1 MRKQRKLAKRILSYI
16 LCMTLVMSGLMVPGK
31 QAEAAVSDSGN
42 DFTITTAGVE
52 NTDYTYSDGVLT
64 ILTGTSITIANTDP
78 NTATTNQIVVAKDVS
93 ANITLAGV
101 NVNVSGT
108 TGACAFK
115 IEDNSTGNVTITLAD
130 GKANTLKSGSKCAG
144 LQKNGTGDTIGTLT
158 IQGGENS
165 TGSLAATGGTYGAG
179 IGGGS
184 NGASSKI
191 IISGGAITAKS
202 GFYGAGIGGGQ
213 NGAGSAITI
222 SGGSITATGGSWGA
236 GIGGGQN
243 GAGSEITISGGSI
256 TATGGS
262 SGAGIGGG
270 QKGAGSEITIS
281 GGTITATGGSSG
293 AGIGG
298 GQNGAG
304 SEITISGGTIT
315 ATGGSLGAGI
325 GGGFEGVGSKIT
337 ISGGTITATGG
348 NSGAGIGGGQNGAG
362 SEITISGGSVKAVA
376 GQAANNIG
384 GGQNKEAVIP
394 TDGMGNNVYLLKIDN
409 ENGDAI
415 KINNTELTPI
425 EHNDEK
431 KVYAYVKGM
440 DYTVQVGMNQAVM
453 YKFIEAAGGFSL
465 LSDENMDFIVTG
477 GSHGT
482 DYAYIELDKTLF
494 ILNNKPLTIANK
506 SGMQKATNQIVVAK
520 DVSANITLAGV
531 NIDVSGTLGACA
543 FKIAD
548 NSTGN
553 VTITLADGK
562 ANTLKSGSKCAGL
575 QKNGTGDT
583 IGTLTIQGGENSTG
597 SLTATGGS
605 YGAGIGGG
613 YEGAGS
619 KITISGGTI
628 TATGGSS
635 GAGIGGGS
643 NGAGSKITISG
654 GTVTA
659 TGDYY
664 GAGIGGGYEGAG
676 SEIIIS
682 GGSVKAVAGT
692 KANHIGGGYKKE
704 AVIPT
709 DGIGNPVYPMII
721 HNENGDAIKINNTEL
736 TMTKHNG
743 EKKVYAYL
751 KGMDCTV
758 QVGTDEAVMY
768 KFVEA
773 AGVFTLLSDENMDF
787 TVTGGS
793 LGTDCAYNKDDE
805 TLYIVNNKPLT
816 IANKLG
822 VETTTDKI
830 AVAKNVSANITLAG
844 VNIDVSTTSGA
855 CAFKIA
861 DNSAGNVT
869 ITLADGKTNILKS
882 GMYRA
887 GLQKNGTGDMIGT
900 LTIRGEE
907 KGTGSLTAT
916 GGSSG
921 AGIGGGS
928 EGAGSKITISGG
940 TITAKG
946 GSSGAGIGGGS
957 RGASSEITISGGS
970 ITATGGSWGAGIG
983 GGNEGAGSKIT
994 ISGGT
999 ITATGGSSGA
1009 GIGGGCNGE
1018 GSEITINEG
1027 TITATGGYSGA
1038 GIGGGDNQVGGE
1050 DSSEG
1055 AGSKITISGGI
1066 VIATGGSYGAGIGG
1080 GDKGTGSKI
1089 TISGGTITAKGG
1101 SEGAGIGGGSGESG
1115 EDSCNGEGSE
1125 ITISGGTIT
1134 ATGGSSGAGIGGGS
1148 SGTASEI
1155 TISGGSVKAVAGTN
1169 ANMIGGG
1176 QRKEAVIPTD
1186 DEGNA
1191 VYLMEIDNTAGAT
1204 EITIN
1209 EKEYPVKHSEEDSN
1223 VYAYLPAKTGAE
1235 PNVVKIGADTTKYCY
1250 DTTNTKWIEVADIPE
1265 ADDEVFVCNGNAQT
1279 YTLAQSEYYTISDNT
1294 TQTNAGTYTV
1304 TVILKDKENTVWSDG
1319 TTADKEYIFTISH
1332 VDENLDG
1339 ICEVCGEYSAAT
1351 QITEENCEEM
1361 GLSNSYIGYY
1371 TISNAGNLMWFAK
1384 QVNAGNTSINAVLTD
1399 NIVVNSGDVLNCNG
1413 TKADGWIDWTPIGDG
1428 ELNNYTGTFDGNGK
1442 TISGLYFNDSNQ
1454 DHVGLFGGLE
1464 NGTIKNVG
1472 IVNSYLNGNDYVGGI
1487 CGNNLSG
1494 TIRDC
1499 YNAGSNVSGICG
1511 YNNGT
1516 ITNCYYLAESET
1528 DNQEGTTYK
1537 TADAFASGEVTYL
1550 LNGSTSEGNLLWGQN
1565 LETDAYPVFKTDTN
1579 TVYYGYANCYS
1590 KKKTYANE
1598 ERFDEVPEHDWKYTL
1613 DETNANEMTISCAT
1627 EGCTEGGTVTI
1638 TAPTDVKYN
1647 TAAHEATVTV
1657 ERTSSEVDIETPEIT
1672 YTSLTNGVELVG
1684 GKPVNAGTY
1693 KASITIGQVT
1703 AYQEFE
1709 IAKATPYIVVA
1720 PTAQAIAYG
1729 DTVSVSALSGGAVQ
1743 YSEENETSIAGTFTW
1758 KEATTKPTVADSDK
1772 TEYVVVFT
1780 PTDTANCN
1788 VVETKITLTVNKA
1801 EIAPNKPESTMNTVY
1816 TNATVEMVTLSDGW
1830 VWQDADKTKQLEVGQ
1845 EVTATAL
1852 YNGADK
1858 GNYETESVMI
1868 TITRQPCTHTWD
1880 AGVVTK
1886 EATTTELGEMT
1897 YTCTVCETTR
1907 TEAIPMLSTPAP
1919 TVTPSV
1925 SQPSATPVV
1934 SQPTQAPTVSE
1945 QDDTATSAKIGSK
1958 FVAGKGRNKATY
1970 KVIANGK
1977 VEYVAPVRKKVT
1989 KITIPA
1995 TVKSKGVTYKVTSIA
2010 KKAFKGCKKLKTVT
2024 IGKNVSKIGKKAFY
2038 GCKKLKKLIIKTKK
2052 LTAKKVGSMAFGKI
2066 AKKMLVKKEGS
2077 KAAKKKST
2085 AKKVGSKKAKKM
2097 IVKVPK
2103 KKMKAYKKMLIKRGV
2118 SKKAKI
2124 KK

>member
-1 MRKQRKLAKRILSYI
+1 MNKQKKRVKRILSYI
-16 LCMTLVMSGLMVPGK
+16 LSMALVMSGLMVPGN
-31 QAEAAVSDSGN
+31 QAQAATAEAVS
-42 DFTITTAGVE
+42 DFTITTDGVE
-52 NTDYTYSDGVLT
+52 NTDYAYVDGVLT
-64 ILTGTSITIANTDP
+64 VLSETPITIANTDP
-78 NTATTNQIVVAKDVS
+78 NTATTNKIVVAKDVS
-93 ANITLAGV
+93 ANINLAGV
-101 NVNVSGT
+101 NIDVSST
-108 TGACAFK
+108 SGACAFK
-115 IEDNSTGNVTITLAD
+115 IADNSTGNVTITLAD

-165 TGSLAATGGTYGAG
+165 TGCLTATGGTYGAG

-184 NGASSKI
+184 QGASSK
-191 IISGGAITAKS
+191 
-202 GFYGAGIGGGQ
+202 
-213 NGAGSAITI
+213 ITI
-222 SGGSITATGGSWGA
+222 SGGSITATGGSYGA
-236 GIGGGQN
+236 GIGGGTK
-243 GAGSEITISGGSI
+243 GAGSEITISGGSL

-281 GGTITATGGSSG
+281 GGTITATGGS
-293 AGIGG
+293 
-298 GQNGAG
+298 
-304 SEITISGGTIT
+304 
-315 ATGGSLGAGI
+315 LGAGI
-325 GGGFEGVGSKIT
+325 GGGYEGVGSKIT

-376 GQAANNIG
+376 GRAANNIG

-635 GAGIGGGS
+635 GAGIGGGQ

-887 GLQKNGTGDMIGT
+887 GLQKNGTGDTIGT

-1009 GIGGGCNGE
+1009 GIGGG
-1018 GSEITINEG
+1018 
-1027 TITATGGYSGA
+1027 
-1038 GIGGGDNQVGGE
+1038 
-1050 DSSEG
+1050 
-1055 AGSKITISGGI
+1055 
-1066 VIATGGSYGAGIGG
+1066 
-1080 GDKGTGSKI
+1080 
-1089 TISGGTITAKGG
+1089 
-1101 SEGAGIGGGSGESG
+1101 SGESG

-1134 ATGGSSGAGIGGGS
+1134 AKGGSSGAGIGGGS

-1186 DEGNA
+1186 EEGNA
-1191 VYLMEIDNTAGAT
+1191 VYLMEIDNTAGAM

-1223 VYAYLPAKTGAE
+1223 VYAYLPAKTGAK
-1235 PNVVKIGADTTKYCY
+1235 PNVVKVGSDTTKYCY
-1250 DTTNTKWIEVADIPE
+1250 DTTNLKWLEVAAIPK
-1265 ADDEVFVCNGNAQT
+1265 ADDEVFVCNGTAQT

-1294 TQTNAGTYTV
+1294 TQTDAGTYTV
-1304 TVILKDKENTVWSDG
+1304 TTTLNDKENTVWSDG
-1319 TTADKEYIFTISH
+1319 TTADKEYTFTIRH
-1332 VDENLDG
+1332 VNENSDI
-1339 ICEVCGEYSAAT
+1339 ICDVCGGYFAAT
-1351 QITEENCEEM
+1351 AITEDDCEEM
-1361 GLSNSYIGYY
+1361 GLSSRYIGYY
-1371 TISNAGNLMWFAK
+1371 AISNASNLMWFAK
-1384 QVNAGNTSINAVLTD
+1384 QVNEGNTSLNAVLTE

-1413 TKADGWIDWTPIGDG
+1413 TKGEGWIDWTPIGDA
-1428 ELNNYTGTFDGNGK
+1428 ESNRYTGTFDGNGK
-1442 TISGLYFNDSNQ
+1442 TISGLYFNDSSQ
-1454 DHVGLFGGLE
+1454 DYVGLFGGLE
-1464 NGTIKNVG
+1464 SGTINNVG
-1472 IVNSYLNGNDYVGGI
+1472 IVNSYMNGQNYVGGI
-1487 CGNNLSG
+1487 CGSNLSG
-1494 TIRDC
+1494 TIQDC
-1499 YNAGSNVSGICG
+1499 YTMSMVCGTEEIGGICG
-1511 YNNGT
+1511 NNQGSLQ
-1516 ITNCYYLAESET
+1516 NCYYLGENET
-1528 DNQEGTTYK
+1528 DNHEGTTYK
-1537 TADAFASGEVTYL
+1537 TADAFASGEVAYL
-1550 LNGSTSEGNLLWGQN
+1550 LNGSTSEGTLLWGQN
-1565 LETDAYPVFKTDTN
+1565 LKADAYPVFKTDTN
-1579 TVYYGYANCYS
+1579 TVHFGYRHCYS
-1590 KKKTYANE
+1590 KEKTYANTE
-1598 ERFDEVPEHDWKYTL
+1598 LFADIPEHDWKYEL
-1613 DETNANEMTISCAT
+1613 DKINSNKITISCAT
-1627 EGCTEGGTVTI
+1627 EGCTEGGTVTV
-1638 TAPTDVKYN
+1638 TAPINVKYSSV
-1647 TAAHEATVTV
+1647 AHEATVTV
-1657 ERTSSEVDIETPEIT
+1657 ETTSAEVAIETPEIT
-1672 YTSLTNGVELVG
+1672 YTSLTDGVELVD
-1684 GKPVNAGTY
+1684 GKPVHVGTY
-1693 KASITIGQVT
+1693 KASITLREVT
-1703 AYQEFE
+1703 AYQEFAVE
-1709 IAKATPYIVVA
+1709 KATPYIVAAPVA
-1720 PTAQAIAYG
+1720 KAITYG
-1729 DTVSVSALSGGAVQ
+1729 DTIGVSALSGGVVQ
-1743 YSEENETSIAGTFTW
+1743 HSETDNSIVTGTWKW
-1758 KEATTKPTVADSDK
+1758 KEATTKPTIADSGK
-1772 TEYVVVFT
+1772 TEYAMVFT
-1780 PTDTANCN
+1780 PTDADNYN
-1788 VVETKITLTVNKA
+1788 IVNTKITLTVNKA
-1801 EIAPNKPESTMNTVY
+1801 EVAPYKPENTMSAVYGQKTV
-1816 TNATVEMVTLSDGW
+1816 AAVELPTDW
-1830 VWQDADKTKQLEVGQ
+1830 VWQDADKTKALEV
-1845 EVTATAL
+1845 EKAVTATAL

-1858 GNYETESVMI
+1858 GNYVTESVMI
-1868 TITRQPCTHTWD
+1868 TITRQACTHTWD
-1880 AGVVTK
+1880 NGVVTK
-1886 EATTTELGEMT
+1886 EATTTEAGETT
-1897 YTCTVCETTR
+1897 YTCTTCAATK
-1907 TEAIPMLSTPAP
+1907 TEDIPMLSTPAP
-1919 TVTPSV
+1919 TVTPTATPSV
-1925 SQPSATPVV
+1925 VQPSATPVV
-1934 SQPTQAPTVSE
+1934 SQPSATPAVSQPSATPNMTE
-1945 QDDTATSAKIGSK
+1945 PDDTANSVKIGTK
-1958 FVAGKGRNKATY
+1958 FVAGKGSNKATY
-1970 KVIANGK
+1970 KVIGNGK
-1977 VEYVAPVRKKVT
+1977 VEYMAPISKKVT

-1995 TVKSKGVTYKVTSIA
+1995 TIKANGVTYKVTSIA
-2010 KKAFKGCKKLKTVT
+2010 KNAFKGCKKLKSVT

-2038 GCKKLKKLIIKTKK
+2038 GCKKLKNVIIKSKK
-2052 LTAKKVGSMAFGKI
+2052 LT
-2066 AKKMLVKKEGS
+2066 
-2077 KAAKKKST
+2077 T
-2085 AKKVGSKKAKKM
+2085 KKVGSKAFGKNAKKM
-2097 IVKVPK
+2097 TVKVPK
-2103 KKMKAYKKMLIKRGV
+2103 KKMKVYKKMLVKRGV
-2118 SKKAKI
+2118 SRKAKV

>member
-1 MRKQRKLAKRILSYI
+1 MNKQKKRVKRILSYI
-16 LCMTLVMSGLMVPGK
+16 LSMALVMSGLMVPGN
-31 QAEAAVSDSGN
+31 QAQAATAEAVS
-42 DFTITTAGVE
+42 DFTITTDGVE
-52 NTDYTYSDGVLT
+52 NTDYAYVDGVLT
-64 ILTGTSITIANTDP
+64 VLSETPITIANTDP
-78 NTATTNQIVVAKDVS
+78 NTATTNKIVVAKDVS
-93 ANITLAGV
+93 ANINLAGV
-101 NVNVSGT
+101 NIDVSST
-108 TGACAFK
+108 SGACAFK
-115 IEDNSTGNVTITLAD
+115 IADNSTGNVTITLAD

-165 TGSLAATGGTYGAG
+165 TGCLTATGGTYGAG

-184 NGASSKI
+184 QGASSKI
-191 IISGGAITAKS
+191 TISGGSITATGGS
-202 GFYGAGIGGGQ
+202 YGAGIGGGQ
-213 NGAGSAITI
+213 NGAGSEITI

-262 SGAGIGGG
+262 YGAGIGGGTKGAGSEITISGGSLTATGGSSGAGIGGG

-281 GGTITATGGSSG
+281 GGTITATGGS
-293 AGIGG
+293 
-298 GQNGAG
+298 
-304 SEITISGGTIT
+304 
-315 ATGGSLGAGI
+315 LGAGI
-325 GGGFEGVGSKIT
+325 GGGYEGVGSKIT

-376 GQAANNIG
+376 GRAANNIG

-635 GAGIGGGS
+635 GAGIGGGQ

-887 GLQKNGTGDMIGT
+887 GLQKNGTGDTIGT

-1050 DSSEG
+1050 DSSYG

-1066 VIATGGSYGAGIGG
+1066 VIATGGSWGAGIGG

-1089 TISGGTITAKGG
+1089 TISGGTITATGG
-1101 SEGAGIGGGSGESG
+1101 SSGAGIGGGSGESG

-1134 ATGGSSGAGIGGGS
+1134 AKGGSSGAGIGGGS

-1186 DEGNA
+1186 EEGNA
-1191 VYLMEIDNTAGAT
+1191 VYLMEIDNTAGAM

-1223 VYAYLPAKTGAE
+1223 VYAYLPAKTGAK
-1235 PNVVKIGADTTKYCY
+1235 PNVVKVGSDTTKYCY
-1250 DTTNTKWIEVADIPE
+1250 DTTNLKWLEVAAIPK
-1265 ADDEVFVCNGNAQT
+1265 ADDEVFVCNGTAQT

-1294 TQTNAGTYTV
+1294 TQTDAGTYTV
-1304 TVILKDKENTVWSDG
+1304 TTTLNDKENTVWSDG
-1319 TTADKEYIFTISH
+1319 TTADKEYTFTIRH
-1332 VDENLDG
+1332 VNENSDI
-1339 ICEVCGEYSAAT
+1339 ICDVCGGYFAAT
-1351 QITEENCEEM
+1351 AITEDDCEEM
-1361 GLSNSYIGYY
+1361 GLSSRYIGYY
-1371 TISNAGNLMWFAK
+1371 AISNASNLMWFAK
-1384 QVNAGNTSINAVLTD
+1384 QVNEGNTSLNAVLTE

-1413 TKADGWIDWTPIGDG
+1413 TKGEGWIDWTPIGDA
-1428 ELNNYTGTFDGNGK
+1428 ESNRYTGTFDGNGK
-1442 TISGLYFNDSNQ
+1442 TISGLYFNDSSQ
-1454 DHVGLFGGLE
+1454 DYVGLFGGLE
-1464 NGTIKNVG
+1464 SGTINNVG
-1472 IVNSYLNGNDYVGGI
+1472 IVNSYMNGQNYVGGI
-1487 CGNNLSG
+1487 CGSNLSG
-1494 TIRDC
+1494 TIQDC
-1499 YNAGSNVSGICG
+1499 YTMSMVCGTEEIGGICG
-1511 YNNGT
+1511 NNQGSLQ
-1516 ITNCYYLAESET
+1516 NCYYLGENET
-1528 DNQEGTTYK
+1528 DNHEGTTYK
-1537 TADAFASGEVTYL
+1537 TADAFASGEVAYL
-1550 LNGSTSEGNLLWGQN
+1550 LNGSTSEGTLLWGQN
-1565 LETDAYPVFKTDTN
+1565 LKADAYPVFKTDTN
-1579 TVYYGYANCYS
+1579 TVHFGYRHCYS
-1590 KKKTYANE
+1590 KEKTYANTE
-1598 ERFDEVPEHDWKYTL
+1598 LFADIPEHDWKYEL
-1613 DETNANEMTISCAT
+1613 DKINSNKITISCAT
-1627 EGCTEGGTVTI
+1627 EGCTEGGTVTV
-1638 TAPTDVKYN
+1638 TAPINVKYSSV
-1647 TAAHEATVTV
+1647 AHEATVTV
-1657 ERTSSEVDIETPEIT
+1657 ETTSAEVAIETPEIT
-1672 YTSLTNGVELVG
+1672 YTSLTDGVELVD
-1684 GKPVNAGTY
+1684 GKPVHVGTY
-1693 KASITIGQVT
+1693 KASITLREVT
-1703 AYQEFE
+1703 AYQEFAVE
-1709 IAKATPYIVVA
+1709 KATPYIVAAPVA
-1720 PTAQAIAYG
+1720 KAITYG
-1729 DTVSVSALSGGAVQ
+1729 DTIGVSALSGGVVQ
-1743 YSEENETSIAGTFTW
+1743 HSETDNSIVTGTWKW
-1758 KEATTKPTVADSDK
+1758 KEATTKPTIADSGK
-1772 TEYVVVFT
+1772 TEYAMVFT
-1780 PTDTANCN
+1780 PTDADNYN
-1788 VVETKITLTVNKA
+1788 IVNTKITLTVNKA
-1801 EIAPNKPESTMNTVY
+1801 EVAPYKPENTMSAVYGQKTV
-1816 TNATVEMVTLSDGW
+1816 AAVELPTDW
-1830 VWQDADKTKQLEVGQ
+1830 VWQDADKTKALEV
-1845 EVTATAL
+1845 EKAVTATAL

-1858 GNYETESVMI
+1858 GNYVTESVMI
-1868 TITRQPCTHTWD
+1868 TITRQACTHTWD
-1880 AGVVTK
+1880 NGVVTK
-1886 EATTTELGEMT
+1886 EATTTEAGETT
-1897 YTCTVCETTR
+1897 YTCTTCAATK
-1907 TEAIPMLSTPAP
+1907 TEDIPMLSTPAP
-1919 TVTPSV
+1919 TVTPTATPSV
-1925 SQPSATPVV
+1925 VQPSATPVV
-1934 SQPTQAPTVSE
+1934 SQPSATPAVSQPSATPNMTE
-1945 QDDTATSAKIGSK
+1945 PDDTANSVKIGTK
-1958 FVAGKGRNKATY
+1958 FVAGKGSNKATY
-1970 KVIANGK
+1970 KVIGNGK
-1977 VEYVAPVRKKVT
+1977 VEYMAPISKKVT

-1995 TVKSKGVTYKVTSIA
+1995 TIKANGVTYKVTSIA
-2010 KKAFKGCKKLKTVT
+2010 KNAFKGCKKLKSVT

-2038 GCKKLKKLIIKTKK
+2038 GCKKLKNVIIKSKK
-2052 LTAKKVGSMAFGKI
+2052 LT
-2066 AKKMLVKKEGS
+2066 
-2077 KAAKKKST
+2077 T
-2085 AKKVGSKKAKKM
+2085 KKVGSKAFGKNAKKM
-2097 IVKVPK
+2097 TVKVPK
-2103 KKMKAYKKMLIKRGV
+2103 KKMKVYKKMLVKRGV
-2118 SKKAKI
+2118 SRKAKV